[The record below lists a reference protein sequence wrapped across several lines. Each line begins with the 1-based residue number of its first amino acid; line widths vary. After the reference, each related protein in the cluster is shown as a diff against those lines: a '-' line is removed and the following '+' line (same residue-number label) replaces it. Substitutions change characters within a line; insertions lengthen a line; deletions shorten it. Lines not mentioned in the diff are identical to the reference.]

1 MECLH
6 TLLTFGIPMDAL
18 PINVDGTLNM
28 RQHLEWVENEMNFER
43 TFGGSSH
50 DNMLEAISTSSLLSD
65 ESSSGCGVFRHDH
78 GGGGLGCFDNSTN
91 HAMTS
96 SPMTSIEP
104 SVVSSSTTPHTIRDT
119 DVLFGRGRGMSKH
132 PGNARFRKLVDQ
144 HVPQYEK
151 AGKYEKTSIAE
162 NIVNIIKQSDGRFLR
177 LGKSG
182 EWESVSDEAARNKVS
197 HAFRARRY

>member
-1 MECLH
+1 MECIH

-18 PINVDGTLNM
+18 PIDVDGNVNM
-28 RQHLEWVENEMNFER
+28 RQHLEWVENQMNFER
-43 TFGGSSH
+43 TYGGSSH
-50 DNMLEAISTSSLLSD
+50 DNMFEAISTSSLLSD
-65 ESSSGCGVFRHDH
+65 ESSSGCGISRHD
-78 GGGGLGCFDNSTN
+78 GGNGFGCFDNSTN
-91 HAMTS
+91 NSMAS
-96 SPMTSIEP
+96 SPMAAIEP
-104 SVVSSSTTPHTIRDT
+104 SMVSSSTTPHTIRDT

-144 HVPQYEK
+144 HVPQYER